1 VIDQGLVTLLAANA
15 GVAAILVTG
24 GAGSIYQGVVPE
36 DIAQYPCLSYQ
47 FVGGRSAPTLQGSG
61 QQRSRVQIDCW
72 ATTADAAKLLAD
84 AVRQALNGYQGLL
97 SDGTFLLDAQILHPG
112 IDYFSDDS
120 RFFRRMLEFY
130 LLYNFT
136 N

>member
-1 VIDQGLVTLLAANA
+1 VIDQGLVALLAANT
-15 GVAAILVTG
+15 GVAALLANG
-24 GAGSIYQGVVPE
+24 DASSIFQTVVPP
-36 DIAQYPCLSYQ
+36 DRVQYPCIGYQ
-47 FVGGRSAPTLQGSG
+47 FVGGASAETLSTSG

-72 ATTADAAKLLAD
+72 GVTAESAKLLAD

-97 SDGTFLLDAQILHPG
+97 TDGTLLLNAKMLHPG